1 MNASYLYAQTL
12 DEVTNTVEVV
22 GRKRFVHV
30 EGGMG
35 SGKTASM
42 GTLAKR
48 LGLKLLRLDCAL
60 LSVQDLFVPW
70 PDNTR
75 GCVDMLPNSMFGLH
89 DPEPQLIL
97 FDELPKASRETLN
110 AINGIIHERELCGKK
125 FHPDTIMVGTGN
137 LASEGLGDMLQAH
150 SKDRMVII
158 RLKPTD
164 ADSVLEYGINNGW
177 HHTMLGAIREFG
189 SQWFQPAEEV
199 KDPNDN
205 PYIAH
210 PLAPER
216 DATVTMR
223 SVHMGS
229 DIFHEQGRLSENALT
244 SCLIGAIGAPAAMD
258 AMTYAKMASQL
269 TPSADIKTNPDTA
282 LVPTSPACQ
291 VMVVMREVTN
301 MTSDMVTPF
310 MTYLQR
316 LPAEMQGMFANTVNA
331 EKYTHRKVVTTN
343 KAYSQWCL
351 NNNHLFA
358 ADKA

>member
-1 MNASYLYAQTL
+1 MDASYLHAQSLAEFTH
-12 DEVTNTVEVV
+12 TVEVL
-22 GRKRFVHV
+22 GRTHFILGL
-30 EGGMG
+30 GGMG

-42 GTLAKR
+42 EGLAKKM
-48 LGLKLLRLDCAL
+48 GLELLRLDCAL
-60 LSVQDLFVPW
+60 LTVQDLFVPW
-70 PDNTR
+70 PDKSR
-75 GCVDMLPNSMFGLH
+75 DCVDMLPNAQFGLH
-89 DPEPQLIL
+89 ENKPQFIY
-97 FDELPKASRETLN
+97 FDELCKASTEVLN
-110 AINGIIHERELCGKK
+110 ALNGIINEGVMWGRP
-125 FHPDTIMVGTGN
+125 FHPKTVMCGTSN
-137 LASEGLGDMLQAH
+137 LVTEGLGDFMQAH
-150 SKDRMVII
+150 TQN
-158 RLKPTD
+158 RLIDVRIKPTTV
-164 ADSVLEYGINNGW
+164 DSVLEFGINNGW

-189 SQWFQPAEEV
+189 SQWFQPTEEV

-205 PYIAH
+205 PYIPH

-216 DATVTMR
+216 GNVVTMR
-223 SVHMGS
+223 SVHAAS
-229 DIFHEQGRLSENALT
+229 DIFHVQDQLNETQVT

-258 AMTYAKMASQL
+258 AMTYAKMANQL

-301 MTSDMVTPF
+301 MTNDMVTPF

-331 EKYTHRKVVTTN
+331 EKYTHRKIVTTN